1 MVRVFLLD
9 ADGLTVCVIMG
20 YRGPGPGP
28 GPGPPPTRNRSVV
41 VVVVTAVAQLTGCY
55 LVSERLWIT

>member
-28 GPGPPPTRNRSVV
+28 PPTRNRSVVV